1 MAIDMAAIMAID
13 TAIDIEGGKGQ
24 AELKIDLGGHLGAAV
39 LVYVASAVFRP
50 CRVSSRR
57 SRLIVRWTL
66 SGAHVAPRGPG
77 SCACVFVYDL
87 GASPMPPLGGLGA
100 ILEV

>member
-1 MAIDMAAIMAID
+1 MDVAIDMAINMAAIMAID

-24 AELKIDLGGHLGAAV
+24 AELNIDLGGHLAAAI
-39 LVYVASAVFRP
+39 LVSVAIAVFRP
-50 CRVSSRR
+50 CRFSFRR

-77 SCACVFVYDL
+77 SCASVFVYDL
-87 GASPMPPLGGLGA
+87 MASPPCHR
-100 ILEV
+100 